1 MHHTARVLLDP
12 YPPQTL
18 HGAVD
23 PGRQHEADVLID
35 RRRRALREAVLLS
48 EEKASDERRRMQRH
62 GKRSWRKSGRL
73 NAWRR
78 RRASGGGGGSKSS
91 MIVPLL
97 APVSTYIDLDS
108 L

>member
-1 MHHTARVLLDP
+1 MARGRGADLAGRP

-48 EEKASDERRRMQRH
+48 EEKASDDERRRMQRQTELAEI
-62 GKRSWRKSGRL
+62 RALERL
-73 NAWRR
+73 EAEESIWRR
-78 RRASGGGGGSKSS
+78 RG
-91 MIVPLL
+91 L
-97 APVSTYIDLDS
+97 
-108 L
+108 